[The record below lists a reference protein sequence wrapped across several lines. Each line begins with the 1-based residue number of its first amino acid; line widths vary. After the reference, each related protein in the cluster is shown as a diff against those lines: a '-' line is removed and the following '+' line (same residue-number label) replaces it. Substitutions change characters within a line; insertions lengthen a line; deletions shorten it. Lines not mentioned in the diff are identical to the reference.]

1 MRPDTV
7 FIGSEIYRTSR
18 YGRRHP
24 LAIPRVSTVMDL
36 CRALG
41 WLDDDSY
48 IESPIATTEQ
58 LCRFHDPAYVAAVM
72 EAERTQKATPELIAK
87 HNIGKLENP
96 VYGEIFRRPATA
108 AGASLLAAD
117 LVAEGRARRVHTPA
131 GGTHHGRPD
140 RASGFCYFNDPV
152 LAILR
157 LQDHGAGRIAYVDV
171 DAHHCD
177 GVEDAT
183 HDDPSVL
190 TLSIHEHGR
199 WPHRAETAHRQ
210 TPTVGNWPLPRGS
223 GDALFRQVFEGELL
237 PRVTAFAPEVVIMQC
252 GADALADDP
261 LSRLELSNRAIWRA
275 VRDVAPFHGQPGD
288 LWRISVKP
296 SDAPD
301 VLARL
306 EPEAALM
313 DWGGGLIWAA
323 LPGSRDARGAME
335 GAAGHATLVR
345 GNGFPRFHPE
355 PAPVAKLADGLRAK
369 FDPRGI
375 LNPGLMR

>member
-1 MRPDTV
+1 MRADTV

-41 WLDDDSY
+41 WLDHDCY
-48 IESPIATTEQ
+48 IESPLATVDQ
-58 LCRFHDPAYVAAVM
+58 LCRFHDPAYVAAVIQ
-72 EAERTQKATPELIAK
+72 AEQTQKATPELIAR

-108 AGASLLAAD
+108 VGASLLAAD
-117 LVAEGRARRVHTPA
+117 LIASDRARRVHTPA

-157 LQDHGAGRIAYVDV
+157 LQDHGVGRIAYVDV

-183 HDDPSVL
+183 HEDPSVL

-199 WPHRAETAHRQ
+199 WPHRADTAHRQ

-223 GDALFRQVFEGELL
+223 GDALFRSIFDRELL
-237 PRVTAFAPEVVIMQC
+237 PRLTAFAPDVVIMQC

-275 VRDVAPFHGQPGD
+275 VRSVDRIAPR
-288 LWRISVKP
+288 LI
-296 SDAPD
+296 
-301 VLARL
+301 VL
-306 EPEAALM
+306 
-313 DWGGGLIWAA
+313 GGGGYNPWSVARCWTGIWGALAGFARPSRLPAGAEQILRDLTWHRQAGRNPPEHWFTTLADQPNDGPDGLTALATA
-323 LPGSRDARGAME
+323 LPGME
-335 GAAGHATLVR
+335 TS
-345 GNGFPRFHPE
+345 
-355 PAPVAKLADGLRAK
+355 
-369 FDPRGI
+369 
-375 LNPGLMR
+375 